1 MWLSARTALAMAEV
15 VFTEVALLHVRAM
28 SATLPWVQPV
38 VSVVWWKGA
47 VDNSLGTD
55 GKARW
60 NTVERPKWF
69 AFISDWHENVSD
81 PDPEQLPRIDGVA
94 VYRDKKAEEE
104 PGKFIIS
111 LTEMGLAV
119 EQTAT

>member
-55 GKARW
+55 GKASW
-60 NTVERPKWF
+60 NTVERPKWL
-69 AFISDWHENVSD
+69 AFISDWHENVSG